1 MGADEQIYDNYRKI
15 SSMNEA
21 RRIEKRPWS
30 KKYLRIKWIGP
41 DDWLSAEDD
50 MGERYLKIKLERQ
63 KGIIKVNPWP

>member
-1 MGADEQIYDNYRKI
+1 
-15 SSMNEA
+15 MNEA
-21 RRIEKRPWS
+21 RRVEKRPWS

-41 DDWLSAEDD
+41 DDWLRAEDD